1 MHYFPRSLTHLP
13 ISYMYLAIFYLSSQS
28 SEFGIPNS
36 VSPTIKRVLPKNV
49 IFSFGLIL
57 HQPHS

>member
-1 MHYFPRSLTHLP
+1 
-13 ISYMYLAIFYLSSQS
+13 MYLAIFYLSSQS